1 MNSYYGYSA
10 LGDVVGGGKVAKG
23 MVGHA
28 LDLAIMVGESI
39 YWINNWEQCKK
50 CIVKLLNK
58 I

>member
-1 MNSYYGYSA
+1 M
-10 LGDVVGGGKVAKG
+10 GGGKVAKG